1 MQNSLWDIWNNK
13 VIRTYYNILPFKYS
27 SWSTSFHSVLHLSL
41 SVFSWNILHF
51 GWKFLKEA
59 NTADHPYRHKTAVS
73 AEDIRRMHRKAHVV
87 LTAISCHKQTGRQ
100 CLPLRSC
107 EQTGWCV
114 FELSE
119 STSLHL
125 LESGW
130 VGLLMAQ
137 GPHASPE
144 LFCTVSQTSDKLVQ
158 GNMSGQN
165 TTSINSCF
173 LWKKTLGSYWFIADC
188 KGVVHS
194 YSYFKWSVK
203 SANSSHRFIKW
214 HALLSL

>member
-41 SVFSWNILHF
+41 SVFSLNILHF

-59 NTADHPYRHKTAVS
+59 NAADLPYRHKTAVS

-114 FELSE
+114 WVVWIHLPSSFGVRLSWTADGPGTPCQPWTILYCQPNIRQTC
-119 STSLHL
+119 SRKHVWPKHYIHKFLFSLKKKLGGVTDL
-125 LESGW
+125 L
-130 VGLLMAQ
+130 Q
-137 GPHASPE
+137 
-144 LFCTVSQTSDKLVQ
+144 LV
-158 GNMSGQN
+158 
-165 TTSINSCF
+165 
-173 LWKKTLGSYWFIADC
+173 K
-188 KGVVHS
+188 V
-194 YSYFKWSVK
+194 
-203 SANSSHRFIKW
+203 
-214 HALLSL
+214 